1 MNSHISQINS
11 SASIELMAKA
21 QELRDSGVEVIGL
34 GGGEPNFD
42 TPNVIKEMA
51 IKEIKAGN
59 THYAVGKGIL
69 PLRNKIKEKL
79 KKENGISVTSEEIIV
94 TPGAK
99 MGIYLAVRSCINT
112 GDEVLIPTPSWVSYS
127 EIVRAS
133 GGVPVLVELDAE
145 NHYEIN
151 EKLLQQFYTTR
162 TKMLIINS
170 PNNPTGRI
178 LTKREIDELVSFSKN
193 KDIVIISDEVY
204 EKITFDGRK
213 NISLASYESLKDK
226 TITVNSF
233 SKTYAM
239 TGWRLGYLTG
249 NKKYIDTIYK
259 LYSHTITGVSP
270 FLQKAAMVALDCESE
285 VEEMRKTYE
294 NHRNYFISELNK
306 IPGVFAE
313 YPEGAFYAWVKFDIK
328 GVTSSNLVT
337 YLLDHAKVIGVP
349 GIAYNERNDTYIRLS
364 FANSINDLENAIK
377 KLRNIM
383 R

>member
-42 TPNVIKEMA
+42 TPDVIKKMA
-51 IKEIKAGN
+51 IKEIEAGN

-79 KKENGISVTSEEIIV
+79 KKENGITVTSEEIIV

-99 MGIYLAVRSCINT
+99 MGIYLAVRSYINT

-133 GGVPVLVELDAE
+133 GGVPVLVELDAV

-151 EKLLQQFYTTR
+151 EKLLQQFYTSR
-162 TKMLIINS
+162 TKMLIINT

-178 LTKREIDELVSFSKN
+178 LTEREIGELISFSKN

-213 NISLASYESLKDK
+213 NISLASYELLKDK

-239 TGWRLGYLTG
+239 TGWRLGYLAG
-249 NKKYIDTIYK
+249 RKKYIDNIYK

-294 NHRNYFISELNK
+294 KHRNYFIAELNK
-306 IPGVFAE
+306 MPGVYAE

-328 GVTSSNLVT
+328 GITDSNLAN
-337 YLLDHAKVIGVP
+337 YLLDYAKVIGVP
-349 GIAYNERNDTYIRLS
+349 GKAYNESDNNYIRLS
-364 FANSINDLENAIK
+364 FANSIGDLENAIK